1 MKTPSVG
8 SVVRHLFLLALLLN
22 LNSQLSTSH
31 AQGIGT
37 AFTYQ
42 GRLGENGGAA
52 ANGSYDLRCTL
63 YDLSA
68 GGAIVAGPITN
79 VATVSNGLFT
89 VALDFGAGAFPGAN
103 RWLEIAVRTNGA
115 GAFSPPL
122 VPRQALTPTPYAV

>member
-1 MKTPSVG
+1 ATKGSVSKRRPRESMKTPSVG
-8 SVVRHLFLLALLLN
+8 SVVRQLCLLALLLN

-42 GRLGENGGAA
+42 GRLGESGAA
-52 ANGSYDLRCTL
+52 AGNGSYDLRCTL

-89 VALDFGAGAFPGAN
+89 VTL
-103 RWLEIAVRTNGA
+103 
-115 GAFSPPL
+115 
-122 VPRQALTPTPYAV
+122 